1 MPKPEKKQRR
11 KAYDLRLADFVSV
24 RPVGRSVAVSI
35 KSDDK
40 DILLIISDSL
50 ASKLAHHLQN
60 QRSR

>member
-1 MPKPEKKQRR
+1 MPEKKQKR

-24 RPVGRSVAVSI
+24 KAVGRYVEVCV